1 MWIKA
6 YRSLFLIIRIRKG
19 MFRIAVPV
27 PLFLFT
33 QLFEALAD
41 LAALVELIAPVRI
54 RVLPER
60 FQSGSPFL
68 KQASPYDL
76 LEMLRVLFDEIR
88 SVGRLRMVEIE
99 SIQPEKREKVSIYV
113 DFV

>member
-1 MWIKA
+1 MWIKP
-6 YRSLFLIIRIRKG
+6 YRSQYLIIRIRKG
-19 MFRIAVPV
+19 RFRIAVPV
-27 PLFLFT
+27 PLFVFT

-41 LAALVELIAPVRI
+41 LAALVEWIAPVPI

-60 FQSGSPFL
+60 FRSGSPLL

-76 LEMLRVLFDEIR
+76 LEMLRVLGDGIR
-88 SVGRLRMVEIE
+88 SVGRLRMIEIE
-99 SIQPEKREKVSIYV
+99 SVQPETQEKVAVYV